1 MKNKILV
8 IVYVPLIEREYN
20 IYIPNSKKL
29 GVVKNLI
36 IEMVEKDSD
45 GTFINDGYKNL
56 YDKSTGKIVDDN
68 EYVKNSSICN
78 GTKLFLY

>member
-1 MKNKILV
+1 MKNKILI

-20 IYIPNSKKL
+20 IYIPKVKKV
-29 GVVKNLI
+29 GVIKKLI

-45 GTFINDGYKNL
+45 GIFANDGFKNL
-56 YDKSTGKIVDDN
+56 YDKNTGEMLDDN
-68 EYVKNSSICN
+68 QYVKNSSICN